1 MPAHA
6 TGIAICSNYA
16 VAAGATGILA
26 GKRAARQGLVAPLR
40 PAPPGAET
48 PNASVYNAS
57 PRYASRQLHPMFDIS
72 VILNAHNEGGI
83 INRTLRSLAEAAD
96 FARAR
101 GITLEIVVVLDN
113 PNEATR
119 SVIASADLSSFDG
132 VQTIEVSNRSLGLS
146 RNSGCEIA
154 QGEYFATADADDLV
168 SFNFFVEALAAT
180 KRYGNDALLFP
191 QYLIAFGSMYFITEY
206 GEADLMPFLLAD
218 IHPYVSR
225 VFFHRSTFERLRYVH
240 CDTQRG
246 HAFEDWHFNSC
257 AIALGMKAHYIPDTV
272 LYYRQRQQSIM
283 AAARTQSVELETP
296 DTDLFDPAVYLRVF
310 ADDYRAYR
318 AGERMLP
325 PWYDVKQKFLG
336 SRLLSDMT
344 EAANRIDPAV
354 DTLSLR
360 HGSQT
365 SAMWSTPEP
374 SAVYYEMCEAIRD
387 AGPITDVFLIPF
399 LPAGGAERYILDV
412 MNGLLACGASKRILV
427 LSGEPMEKHAWLS
440 RLPDAAIF
448 VDVAV
453 LGQKLD
459 DRQRDRI
466 TARLIRAAA
475 PDARLHVRACV
486 FSHRMLSRHFAQFSG
501 RDVTYYRFCDTRVY
515 EDDVSIISGGAVEF
529 LTNNIQHVT
538 RIVTD
543 NGQTVVDDEFIFGA
557 SASRWN
563 NLPALLHGVK
573 EPTLHATPRRRLLWA
588 SRLDGQK
595 RPQLAVALSKHFAQS
610 GTGITLDLYG
620 GITPGFEVDLAG
632 ASYKGPFSAF
642 ADLPLHEYDALVYT
656 SWFDG
661 LPNVIL
667 EAMGS
672 GLPVIAPN
680 IGGIGEAVLD
690 GETGLL
696 IEASNDLDEAVD
708 AYRAAIER
716 LYAQPGL
723 LGALSKRASDYVH
736 DKHGDAQY
744 VANIQRIF
752 GMNASHQESSPP
764 AQAPAGQAASSAENQ
779 EELRRLRREL
789 ADARAKLLVHARE
802 ADVLRSESVEL
813 RQYANQWVAFQR
825 ARIFIVYRAYL
836 RLHRIPVLGPLLRAI
851 MRPFTGK

>member
-1 MPAHA
+1 
-6 TGIAICSNYA
+6 
-16 VAAGATGILA
+16 
-26 GKRAARQGLVAPLR
+26 
-40 PAPPGAET
+40 
-48 PNASVYNAS
+48 
-57 PRYASRQLHPMFDIS
+57 MFDIS

-168 SFNFFVEALAAT
+168 SFNFFVEALAAA
-180 KRYGNDALLFP
+180 KQYGNDALLFP

-225 VFFHRSTFERLRYVH
+225 VFFHRSTFDRLKYVH

-283 AAARTQSVELETP
+283 AAARSLNVELETP

-354 DTLSLR
+354 DTLALR

-427 LSGEPMEKHAWLS
+427 VSGEPMEKHAWLS

-453 LGQKLD
+453 LGKKLE

-475 PDARLHVRACV
+475 PDARLHIRACV

-515 EDDVSIISGGAVEF
+515 EDNVSIISGGAVEF
-529 LTNNIQHVT
+529 LTNNIQHIT

-543 NGQTVVDDEFIFGA
+543 NEQTVVDDEFIFGA

-595 RPQLAVALSKHFAQS
+595 RPQLAVALSKYFARS
-610 GTGITLDLYG
+610 GSGITLDLYG
-620 GITPGFEVDLAG
+620 GITPGFDVDLAD
-632 ASYKGPFSAF
+632 ANYKGPFSAF

-690 GETGLL
+690 GETGIL

-708 AYRAAIER
+708 AYRDAIER
-716 LYAQPGL
+716 LYAQPDL

-752 GMNASHQESSPP
+752 GMNASHHESHEP
-764 AQAPAGQAASSAENQ
+764 APASAGQTAASAGNQ

-825 ARIFIVYRAYL
+825 ARIFIIYRAYL

-851 MRPFTGK
+851 MRPFTGRK

>member
-1 MPAHA
+1 
-6 TGIAICSNYA
+6 
-16 VAAGATGILA
+16 
-26 GKRAARQGLVAPLR
+26 
-40 PAPPGAET
+40 
-48 PNASVYNAS
+48 
-57 PRYASRQLHPMFDIS
+57 
-72 VILNAHNEGGI
+72 
-83 INRTLRSLAEAAD
+83 
-96 FARAR
+96 
-101 GITLEIVVVLDN
+101 
-113 PNEATR
+113 
-119 SVIASADLSSFDG
+119 
-132 VQTIEVSNRSLGLS
+132 
-146 RNSGCEIA
+146 
-154 QGEYFATADADDLV
+154 
-168 SFNFFVEALAAT
+168 
-180 KRYGNDALLFP
+180 
-191 QYLIAFGSMYFITEY
+191 
-206 GEADLMPFLLAD
+206 
-218 IHPYVSR
+218 
-225 VFFHRSTFERLRYVH
+225 
-240 CDTQRG
+240 
-246 HAFEDWHFNSC
+246 
-257 AIALGMKAHYIPDTV
+257 
-272 LYYRQRQQSIM
+272 
-283 AAARTQSVELETP
+283 
-296 DTDLFDPAVYLRVF
+296 
-310 ADDYRAYR
+310 
-318 AGERMLP
+318 
-325 PWYDVKQKFLG
+325 
-336 SRLLSDMT
+336 
-344 EAANRIDPAV
+344 
-354 DTLSLR
+354 
-360 HGSQT
+360 
-365 SAMWSTPEP
+365 
-374 SAVYYEMCEAIRD
+374 MCEAIRD

-529 LTNNIQHVT
+529 LTNNIQHIT